1 MQTAINTDN
10 FVMTVMETLMASMD
24 MWAEQERLN
33 QVKAALY
40 MNLMDK
46 TILAD
51 DYAGRQLPTEYIDDT
66 PRVVEMW
73 LRCMQLEKRT
83 AGTIENYRGEL
94 RNFFE
99 WCRKHYADITTNDVR
114 AYLSWRQI
122 VKHNS
127 DTTINNKY
135 HALQSFYRWI
145 MSEDLIE
152 DGGSLARK
160 PKKNPM
166 DKINKVKTEKKMRT
180 VLTDEQAEIIR
191 CDCQTVRD
199 RAVVEVLIATGM
211 RVSELVGLDLNDIDI
226 RAGKCIIYGK
236 GRKERPAFFTPRA
249 LVHLEEYLAERRQIT
264 DCEPALFL
272 NFRRKGGIYTRLSDD
287 SIRHMLNA
295 IVESD
300 RRLSGLNLHPHMFRA
315 YLATY
320 MSRHGASIKDI
331 QRILGHSN
339 INTTSECYII
349 DDDESMKQVH
359 ELFAA

>member
-10 FVMTVMETLMASMD
+10 FVMTVMETLMSSMD
-24 MWAEQERLN
+24 MWTEQERLDE
-33 QVKAALY
+33 VKAALY
-40 MNLMDK
+40 MNLIDK
-46 TILAD
+46 TIIAD
-51 DYAGRQLPTEYIDDT
+51 DIQGRQLPAEYVDDT
-66 PRVVEMW
+66 PRVVESW
-73 LRCMQLEKRT
+73 LRCLELEKRT
-83 AGTIENYRGEL
+83 KSTISNYHGEL
-94 RNFFE
+94 KNFF
-99 WCRKHYADITTNDVR
+99 KKITKNYADITTSDVR
-114 AYLSWRQI
+114 GYLYWKQQ
-122 VKHNS
+122 VKKNKDS
-127 DTTINNKY
+127 TINNKY
-135 HALQSFYRWI
+135 HALQSFYKWV
-145 MSEDLIE
+145 MMEDLIE
-152 DGGSLARK
+152 DGGILMRK

-166 DKINKVKTEKKMRT
+166 DKINKVKTEKKIRT

-191 CDCQTVRD
+191 CDCPTVRD

-211 RVSELVGLDLNDIDI
+211 RISELVGLDLNDIDI
-226 RAGKCIIYGK
+226 CAGKCIIYGK

-295 IVESD
+295 IVASD
-300 RRLSGLNLHPHMFRA
+300 RRLAGLNLHPHMFRA

-349 DDDESMKQVH
+349 DDDDSMKQVH

>member
-1 MQTAINTDN
+1 M
-10 FVMTVMETLMASMD
+10 
-24 MWAEQERLN
+24 
-33 QVKAALY
+33 
-40 MNLMDK
+40 
-46 TILAD
+46 
-51 DYAGRQLPTEYIDDT
+51 
-66 PRVVEMW
+66 
-73 LRCMQLEKRT
+73 
-83 AGTIENYRGEL
+83 
-94 RNFFE
+94 
-99 WCRKHYADITTNDVR
+99 
-114 AYLSWRQI
+114 
-122 VKHNS
+122 
-127 DTTINNKY
+127 
-135 HALQSFYRWI
+135 
-145 MSEDLIE
+145 IE

-249 LVHLEEYLAERRQIT
+249 LVHLEEYLAEHRQIT
-264 DCEPALFL
+264 DCDPALFL

-300 RRLSGLNLHPHMFRA
+300 KRLTGLNLHPHMFRA

-349 DDDESMKQVH
+349 DDDDSMKQVH